1 MIDVLLVRDFL
12 LSADDE
18 FGITPPDFEP
28 LIPDS
33 DSVDEWA
40 NAIRKQ
46 SAIDLG
52 EQYKC
57 SSTRQFY
64 PYVRDK
70 IETKGVFVQCFTDV
84 TIDTAR
90 GFSIYNTL

>member
-1 MIDVLLVRDFL
+1 MSGAVSIDDSSLNIAMIDVLLERDFL

-46 SAIDLG
+46 FAIDLG
-52 EQYKC
+52 
-57 SSTRQFY
+57 
-64 PYVRDK
+64 
-70 IETKGVFVQCFTDV
+70 
-84 TIDTAR
+84 
-90 GFSIYNTL
+90 